1 MGLLYKYMR
10 MAALSLLHLVAALGC
25 TSAPTVVI
33 SATRCGVARPG
44 VAKSSYSGRAD
55 AVAASLA
62 NILIVLS

>member
-10 MAALSLLHLVAALGC
+10 MAALSLLHLAALGC